1 MQYEYCD
8 NYYVAGS
15 HVHTEIIHVVHT
27 TEVCILLYEN
37 WMLLIRLAKYDF
49 EVWIKF
55 EIPDVVVTI
64 TSVHSNTLVVLFLSF
79 VFVKKVVNCKKYY

>member
-37 WMLLIRLAKYDF
+37 
-49 EVWIKF
+49 
-55 EIPDVVVTI
+55 
-64 TSVHSNTLVVLFLSF
+64 
-79 VFVKKVVNCKKYY
+79 